1 MTPDAPPATPRRLD
15 PRSVA
20 LMAVR
25 KLPSMVFGIPLIA
38 TMSATGRVWLVVLA
52 LAAAIV
58 SLGAL
63 WLRWRSFTYA
73 IGADDITITQGI
85 LTTNRR
91 SIPLDRI
98 QDVSIERR
106 PLARLFGVAT
116 VRLETGAG
124 ETDEGVLDAVSLAE
138 AERIRAL
145 IRSPRTATATPDIAQ
160 PAPERTIFAMDARR
174 LAQMGA
180 FGFSLVWLAA
190 IGAAVQ
196 ALGNFFDYDRDQI
209 ERTIGAA
216 PDIAAHW
223 MSLLT
228 VAATLLAVLIAGV
241 IAGFV
246 RTVLTQYGF
255 RLTLADG
262 RFRRIRG
269 LLTRTEV
276 VVGIA
281 RIQLALVERGIVS
294 GRLGWA
300 SLRFQTLGGSNDAGG
315 RQDMAPFARPPEIA
329 AIVTA
334 AGLPA
339 FDPQPLRPVAPGHVL
354 RSALTHA
361 GLPLVAILAAGIV
374 FPPALFGLL
383 LLPIPVGA
391 ALLARRHHRYVLVGD
406 SLQVA
411 HGVLAQCEWTVP
423 RDAVQAVTLSRTW
436 LQRRLDLVTV
446 RVDTAGARGLHRPD
460 VVDIA
465 PAAAARLAADLIVTK
480 MKWETERDSD
490 VASVHAPLTE
500 PTDER
505 TFS

>member
-1 MTPDAPPATPRRLD
+1 MTPDTPTAATPRRLD

-38 TMSATGRVWLVVLA
+38 TMSATGRVWLALLA
-52 LAAAIV
+52 LAAAAV

-145 IRSPRTATATPDIAQ
+145 LRSPRSAAAPDLPQ

-190 IGAAVQ
+190 IGAAFQ
-196 ALGNFFDYDRDQI
+196 AIDGFIDFDRDDI
-209 ERTIGAA
+209 RRTIGAA
-216 PDIAAHW
+216 PDLAAHW
-223 MSLLT
+223 VSLLT
-228 VAATLLAVLIAGV
+228 VAATLLAVLAAGV
-241 IAGFV
+241 VAGFI

-262 RFRRIRG
+262 RFRRVRG

-281 RIQLALVERGIVS
+281 RIQLALVERGPVS

-354 RSALTHA
+354 RSTLIHA

-391 ALLARRHHRYVLVGD
+391 ALLARRHHRYALVGD

-411 HGVLAQCEWTVP
+411 HGVLARREWTVP

-460 VVDIA
+460 IVDIA
-465 PAAAARLAADLIVTK
+465 PAAAARLAADLAMTE
-480 MKWETERDSD
+480 MKLETERDSD
-490 VASVHAPLTE
+490 VATVHAPITE